1 MQSDDSHLLRNAM
14 KDLGPSG
21 SSPTGGKVIIIGG
34 GPGGVASA
42 LLLASR
48 GIEVH
53 LYEKHNRLGGRTGC
67 HEIDGYRFDIGPTFL
82 MMKSLLDRIFVEA
95 GLDSADYLEFTRL
108 DPMYEIRFDDEIFR
122 ACNDTEDT
130 KKEIERLFPGQS
142 AGMDRFLKKEKSRFS
157 KLLPAFQRDFS
168 QPLHSLAPDLLPAL
182 PHLSLGSTVFDNLK
196 KYFSDEKLALLFSFQ
211 SKYLGM
217 SAWECPGAFA
227 MLSYMEHEH
236 GIYHTKG
243 GLAEIPIG
251 LGKAAEDCGANIHLN
266 TPVKELIIE
275 NRKVVGVELEN
286 GERELADNVII
297 NADFAHAMTHL
308 VPDGEIKKYTKAKLE
323 QMKFSCSTFMMHLG
337 VKKVYDLPHHSII
350 FARDYR
356 KNVDEIFK
364 LNCSSD
370 DISFYVR
377 NAGVTDPTL
386 APEGKSSLYILVPTP
401 NLDGDVDWD
410 EVQDRYRSMVF
421 KAFSDRLGID
431 DLEENIEVEKIY
443 TPKTWN
449 QELDIFKGATFN
461 LSHCLSQMAWKRP
474 RNQFEEF
481 KNCYLVGGGTHP
493 GSGLPTIFESA
504 RISSNLISDSLGLKY
519 SKTEITA

>member
-1 MQSDDSHLLRNAM
+1 M
-14 KDLGPSG
+14 GPSN
-21 SSPTGGKVIIIGG
+21 GKVIIIGG

-53 LYEKHNRLGGRTGC
+53 LYEKHGRIGGRTGS

-82 MMKSLLDRIFVEA
+82 MMKSLLDRIFTEA
-95 GLDSADYLEFTRL
+95 GKKSEDYLKFTRL
-108 DPMYEIRFDDEIFR
+108 DPMYELRFDDEVFR
-122 ACNDTEDT
+122 ACDKTEDT
-130 KKEIERLFPGQS
+130 KKEIERLFPGQ
-142 AGMDRFLKKEKSRFS
+142 GDRMDVFLQKEKSRFS

-168 QPLHSLAPDLLPAL
+168 KPLKTLSPDLLPAL
-182 PHLSLGSTVFDNLK
+182 PHLSLGTTVFDNLK
-196 KYFSDEKLALLFSFQ
+196 KYFTDEKLALLFSFQ

-236 GIYHTKG
+236 GIYHTEG
-243 GLAEIPIG
+243 GLAEIPVG

-275 NRKVVGVELEN
+275 KRKVVGVELEN
-286 GERELADNVII
+286 GEKAFADNVII
-297 NADFAHAMTHL
+297 NADFAHAMTNL
-308 VPDGEIKKYTKAKLE
+308 VPTEKIRKYTKEKLDS
-323 QMKFSCSTFMMHLG
+323 MKFSCSTFMMHLG
-337 VKKVYDLPHHSII
+337 VKKVYDLPHHSIV
-350 FARDYR
+350 FAKDYKR
-356 KNVDEIFK
+356 NVREIFTENK
-364 LNCSSD
+364 SSE

-377 NAGVTDPTL
+377 NASLNDPTL
-386 APEGKSSLYILVPTP
+386 APEGKSSLYVLVPTP

-410 EVQDRYRSMVF
+410 EVQDRYRQLVF
-421 KAFSDRLGID
+421 KAFADRLGID

-443 TPKTWN
+443 TPQTWN

-461 LSHCLSQMAWKRP
+461 LSHCLSQMAFMRP

-504 RISSNLISDSLGLKY
+504 RISSNLISDSFGLSY
-519 SKTEITA
+519 PKTEITP